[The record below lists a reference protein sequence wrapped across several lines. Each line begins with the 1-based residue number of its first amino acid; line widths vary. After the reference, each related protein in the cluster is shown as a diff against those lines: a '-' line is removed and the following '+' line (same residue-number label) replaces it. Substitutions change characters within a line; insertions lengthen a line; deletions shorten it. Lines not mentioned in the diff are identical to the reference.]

1 MASKSVGLL
10 NIVFGADLRGFERA
24 MKKAQKNLKK
34 FGSSM
39 KRVGG
44 TLTRS
49 VTMPLLA
56 VGGASVKMALDFE
69 KSMTKVNTLV
79 GVSKKEVESLK
90 KQVLELSGK
99 TATAPNELADGLY
112 FLTSAGL
119 SGADAMEAL
128 EQVSKGVASGLGE
141 SADLANVAAAAQ
153 NAYGKETMSASK
165 ALDIFGGMVKT
176 GMFNAADLSKV
187 LGTQLGLAA
196 SLGIEFEE
204 VGAMI
209 STYTKTTG
217 DANSATTGLSGVMMS
232 FAKITPKQESAL
244 EAVGLSVDELR
255 ESLSKKGLQATLL
268 EMQKRF
274 AANGVELSEFF
285 SKSQALK
292 AVLGV
297 LGNQTET
304 YKAILDDLSDS
315 VGFVDKAF
323 DETSKTSAFKME
335 KAMNDLKVAGTLL
348 GQELFPIVDMLASKL
363 TKLANL
369 FTNLSDEGKKSAVT
383 WAAVAAAIGPV
394 LMMIGQMSI
403 GISALIPLFTK
414 LGKVML
420 ANPYLTLAAAIT
432 AIGLAAFKAT
442 SNYNEFADVMGAV
455 NDANKTAEKSIV
467 EQKMQVEDLTK
478 VLKDENTTLE
488 DKEKALRAL
497 NLLAPE
503 YYGKL
508 TASKIDVEK
517 LDTATKNY
525 IDTLRQE
532 ARAIAAKEKMIE
544 IEKKI
549 LDEGEKLKNQ
559 LPKGFAGA
567 AIGQIEKQLVGSTG
581 WERTVKRINDLKKQS
596 EELSKVLKDFPEEDE
611 VASEVFENIELP
623 TTEEGSTSG
632 GKKTTTEG
640 ITPMPVLELAPP
652 KVKLPDFKPYGD
664 MTRNEWERLM
674 NDMDA
679 EYESTSKTIEEQTAH
694 TVSTIVE
701 DWQKGMDKVK
711 TVLNSIGGFMSA
723 LNQKQ
728 SVEFDMWKE
737 QQDEKAEMLDEQLE
751 KDIERIEN
759 SSMSEERKR
768 ARIDELESAAA
779 AKKETLDKNI
789 EKREREMKR
798 KQAVRDKAMGIV
810 NAIISTAEAVM
821 GAVAASPLTGGMP
834 WSAIVAGLGA
844 AQVATIAS
852 TPIPFAQGGLVSGPV
867 LAQIG
872 EGSGTSAFNPE
883 VVSPLDKLMRMMGG
897 NRVDVHGR
905 IEGENIVLVSD
916 KATLSRERF
925 I

>member
-1 MASKSVGLL
+1 M
-10 NIVFGADLRGFERA
+10 
-24 MKKAQKNLKK
+24 
-34 FGSSM
+34 
-39 KRVGG
+39 
-44 TLTRS
+44 
-49 VTMPLLA
+49 
-56 VGGASVKMALDFE
+56 
-69 KSMTKVNTLV
+69 
-79 GVSKKEVESLK
+79 
-90 KQVLELSGK
+90 
-99 TATAPNELADGLY
+99 
-112 FLTSAGL
+112 
-119 SGADAMEAL
+119 
-128 EQVSKGVASGLGE
+128 GE

-196 SLGIEFEE
+196 SLGISFEE

-304 YKAILDDLSDS
+304 YKGILDDLGGSL
-315 VGFVDKAF
+315 GFVDKAF

-348 GQELFPIVDMLASKL
+348 GQELFPIVDSLAKRVSKL
-363 TKLANL
+363 ATL
-369 FTNLSDEGKKSAVT
+369 FSTLSDDGKKNAVT
-383 WAAVAAAIGPV
+383 FGLIAASIGPV
-394 LMMIGQMSI
+394 LVMIGQMSI
-403 GISALIPLFTK
+403 GISALIPIFMK
-414 LGKVML
+414 LNLVIA
-420 ANPYLTLAAAIT
+420 ANPIAALVTGIIV
-432 AIGLAAFKAT
+432 AIGALVGAIYWLSTSTSDTARTIRNAFKFMANGIIVSINKIIEGINT
-442 SNYNEFADVMGAV
+442 INPFKQIPLIKQFAYEAKKEFEEVGDSAS
-455 NDANKTAEKSIV
+455 DAAEKI
-467 EQKMQVEDLTK
+467 EDLT
-478 VLKDENTTLE
+478 N
-488 DKEKALRAL
+488 A
-497 NLLAPE
+497 
-503 YYGKL
+503 
-508 TASKIDVEK
+508 
-517 LDTATKNY
+517 
-525 IDTLRQE
+525 
-532 ARAIAAKEKMIE
+532 
-544 IEKKI
+544 
-549 LDEGEKLKNQ
+549 
-559 LPKGFAGA
+559 
-567 AIGQIEKQLVGSTG
+567 STG
-581 WERTVKRINDLKKQS
+581 KS
-596 EELSKVLKDFPEEDE
+596 EDSGTAGV
-611 VASEVFENIELP
+611 
-623 TTEEGSTSG
+623 STSG
-632 GKKTTTEG
+632 GAKTTTGG
-640 ITPMPVLELAPP
+640 ITAIPILEPGL

-701 DWQKGMDKVK
+701 EWQKGMDKVK
-711 TVLNSIGGFMSA
+711 TVLSSMGGFMSA
-723 LNQKQ
+723 LNQKE
-728 SVEFDMWKE
+728 STEFDIWKE
-737 QQDEKAEMLDEQLE
+737 QQDKKAEILDKQLE

-759 SSMSEERKR
+759 STMSEEIKR
-768 ARIDELESAAA
+768 ARIDELQTAAA
-779 AKKETLDKNI
+779 SKKDSLDKQA
-789 EKREREMKR
+789 ETKEREMKR
-798 KQAVRDKAMGIV
+798 KQAVRDKAMGVV

-852 TPIPFAQGGLVSGPV
+852 TPIPFAQGGLVSGPT
-867 LAQIG
+867 LGLIG

-883 VVSPLDKLMRMMGG
+883 VVSPLDKLTRMMGG

-905 IEGENIVLVSD
+905 IEGNNIVLVSD
-916 KATLSRERF
+916 KATINRERF